1 MKKRIRVTE
10 SELINSI
17 EKIVKEQTAVLGFGN
32 TNGFN
37 NLGMGRP
44 TDKYREL
51 GETGGGNYSINLYND
66 PSATQDGMGIFE
78 DDEEAG
84 MMCETCGK
92 VHEGACGGTYETQ
105 ELDEQQLHYGDGWI
119 SPWDDKPWMDDFDD
133 VWGNQAAGGGGG
145 GKGSKREMEEDSWAL
160 PKKYLKRPH
169 DEVAEQGEMD
179 EVWDGGYKDDIWKTP
194 KLPGSWHKPYWNEN
208 EELEENC
215 GELDEG
221 GCGGSHDEEMYEDSY
236 ALPKKYLKRP
246 HDEIAESNLSRLVRN
261 ELIEAQA
268 KEAKKWIQGAV
279 KRPGALRKKLGV
291 GKDKDISLAMIDRK
305 MKQIKAKGGSKK
317 IKGQGLTKS
326 DLRTYKQLNLAKS
339 LKAMSKKK
347 YAKEAKRYRK

>member
-17 EKIVKEQTAVLGFGN
+17 EKIVREQTAVLGFGN

-37 NLGMGRP
+37 NLGIGRP

-51 GETGGGNYSINLYND
+51 GETGGGNYNVNFTNQPGSDN
-66 PSATQDGMGIFE
+66 E
-78 DDEEAG
+78 DAWMSEE
-84 MMCETCGK
+84 
-92 VHEGACGGTYETQ
+92 EGL
-105 ELDEQQLHYGDGWI
+105 ELDEQQFHYGDGWI
-119 SPWDDKPWMDDFDD
+119 NPIFGPPGKGIDDWFD
-133 VWGNQAAGGGGG
+133 GNQAAGGG

-179 EVWDGGYKDDIWKTP
+179 EVWSGKRLEFPWEEDDYSGGWKD
-194 KLPGSWHKPYWNEN
+194 LVWNEN
-208 EELEENC
+208 EDLEEDC
-215 GELDEG
+215 LDED
-221 GCGGSHDEEMYEDSY
+221 CGGSHDEEMYEDSY
-236 ALPKKYLKRP
+236 ALPKKYLRRP
-246 HDEIAESNLSRLVRN
+246 HDAVAEGDLSRLVRN